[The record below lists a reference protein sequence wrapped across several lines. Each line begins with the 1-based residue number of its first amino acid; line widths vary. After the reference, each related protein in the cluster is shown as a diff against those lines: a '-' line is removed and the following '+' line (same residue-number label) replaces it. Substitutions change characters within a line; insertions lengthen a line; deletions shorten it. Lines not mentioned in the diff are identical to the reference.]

1 MYFEYLLKSTALLS
15 IFYLFYKLF
24 VQHETFFVAIRTF
37 FLTGIILSL
46 TLPLVTI
53 KKYIQVEPIPVLH
66 HSPVE
71 SLEIT
76 EQPAFTVMVALV
88 FIYLIGLLFFML
100 RFLFQIFSVLRFIY
114 IYPKQRNSD
123 HILVMA
129 NTATSPFSFFKYI
142 VLGQHTFE
150 KEELDQIIAH
160 EQIHVNQNHSLDI
173 LFSKLIAILFWFN
186 PLSWLYQ
193 KEVQKNLEFIADENT
208 VKKTKKIE
216 SYPYLL
222 LKSMNTHPQFEL
234 ASNFYQSLIK
244 TRITMLHQSR
254 SNKMNQ
260 WKFLAIIPVLATFIF
275 TFNTETVAQAK
286 SQQQPIVL
294 EQGLEAE
301 IITKD
306 FQKSDLESL
315 KASLQARG
323 ITMRYGKLKFNAAKE
338 ITTIEISVS
347 SKTGNKANHSQNGI
361 EPINPIE
368 ITFDDSGKLAIGN
381 MGNMEKGNFVFITN
395 NDNKY
400 HASIKNDGSKK
411 VMFISADSTEAFD
424 LMSDEITVTS
434 MVNGEKVE
442 NKTIVIKQV
451 PGENMLWVGEKGDST
466 KLKPITK
473 LNPIK
478 VKTVTDDD
486 GESYKITIEKE
497 GKQAQDVMI
506 HTDIRT
512 DKKMVFISDD
522 GEKPLLYIDGK
533 EASDKTMEDIK
544 PETIEKM
551 EVYKGQKAVEK
562 YGEKGKNGVIMI
574 TTKK

>member
-1 MYFEYLLKSTALLS
+1 MYLEYLLKSTALLS

-37 FLTGIILSL
+37 FLTGIVLSL

-53 KKYIQVEPIPVLH
+53 KKYIQVEPIPILQY
-66 HSPVE
+66 SQAE
-71 SLEIT
+71 YQAIT
-76 EQPAFTVMVALV
+76 EQPAFTVMEVLL
-88 FIYLIGLLFFML
+88 YLYFAGLIFFML

-129 NTATSPFSFFKYI
+129 NTDTSPFSFFKYI

-173 LFSKLIAILFWFN
+173 LFSKLIAILLWFN
-186 PLSWLYQ
+186 PLAWLYQ

-234 ASNFYQSLIK
+234 TSNFYQSLIK
-244 TRITMLHQSR
+244 TRITMLHKSR

-275 TFNTETVAQAK
+275 TFNTETVAQTK
-286 SQQQPIVL
+286 SRQQIITL
-294 EQGLEAE
+294 EQDLEAE
-301 IITKD
+301 VITKD

-315 KASLQARG
+315 KARLQARG
-323 ITMRYGKLKFNAAKE
+323 ITMKYGKLKHNAAKE
-338 ITTIEISVS
+338 ITSIEISVS
-347 SKTGNKANHSQNGI
+347 SKTGNKSNLSQSGTG
-361 EPINPIE
+361 PINPIE
-368 ITFDDSGKLAIGN
+368 ISFDDAGKLTIGN
-381 MGNMEKGNFVFITN
+381 MRNMENGDFVFVTK
-395 NDNKY
+395 NDNKE
-400 HASIKNDGSKK
+400 HISMKNEGNKK
-411 VMFISADSTEAFD
+411 MIFISADSTEAFD
-424 LMSDEITVTS
+424 VMSDEILVT
-434 MVNGEKVE
+434 GLTDGDKVK

-451 PGENMLWVGEKGDST
+451 PGDDMLWVGEKGDST
-466 KLKPITK
+466 KLKT
-473 LNPIK
+473 IK
-478 VKTVTDDD
+478 VKTFTEDD
-486 GESYKITIEKE
+486 GDSYKIIIEKE
-497 GKQAQDVMI
+497 GKPEKDVMI
-506 HTDIRT
+506 HTDIMT

-533 EASDKTMEDIK
+533 EASDKTMKDIK

-551 EVYKGQKAVEK
+551 EVYKGPKAVEK

>member
-1 MYFEYLLKSTALLS
+1 MYLEYLLKSTALLS

-37 FLTGIILSL
+37 FLTGIVLSL

-53 KKYIQVEPIPVLH
+53 KKYIQVEPMPVLH
-66 HSPVE
+66 YSPVE
-71 SLEIT
+71 SPVIT
-76 EQPAFTVMVALV
+76 EIPAFTVMEVLL
-88 FIYLIGLLFFML
+88 FLYFTGLIFFML

-123 HILVMA
+123 HILVLA
-129 NTATSPFSFFKYI
+129 NTDSSPFSFFKYI

-160 EQIHVNQNHSLDI
+160 EQIHVSQNHSLDI

-186 PLSWLYQ
+186 PLAWLYQ
-193 KEVQKNLEFIADENT
+193 KEIQKNLEFIADENT

-234 ASNFYQSLIK
+234 TSNFYQSLIK
-244 TRITMLHQSR
+244 TRITMLHKSR

-275 TFNTETVAQAK
+275 TFNTETIAK
-286 SQQQPIVL
+286 TKSRQQIIAL
-294 EQGLEAE
+294 EQDIENE

-315 KASLQARG
+315 KARLQARG
-323 ITMRYGKLKFNAAKE
+323 ITMKYGKLKHNAAKE
-338 ITTIEISVS
+338 ITSIEISVS
-347 SKTGNKANHSQNGI
+347 SKTGNKANLSQSGT
-361 EPINPIE
+361 EPINPIG
-368 ITFDDSGKLAIGN
+368 ISFDDAGKLTIGN
-381 MGNMEKGNFVFITN
+381 MGNMEHGDFVFVT
-395 NDNKY
+395 
-400 HASIKNDGSKK
+400 KNDHKEHVSMKNEGTKK
-411 VMFISADSTEAFD
+411 MIFISADSTEAID
-424 LMSDEITVTS
+424 LMSDEIMVTGL
-434 MVNGEKVE
+434 VNGEKVK
-442 NKTIVIKQV
+442 NKTIVIKQI
-451 PGENMLWVGEKGDST
+451 PGDDMLWVGEKDDST
-466 KLKPITK
+466 KLKT
-473 LNPIK
+473 IK
-478 VKTVTDDD
+478 VKTFTEDD
-486 GESYKITIEKE
+486 GESYKIIIEKE
-497 GKQAQDVMI
+497 GKPEKDVMI
-506 HTDIRT
+506 HTDIMT
-512 DKKMVFISDD
+512 DKKMVFISED

-533 EASDKTMEDIK
+533 EASDKTMKDIK

-551 EVYKGQKAVEK
+551 EVYKGPKAVEK

>member
-1 MYFEYLLKSTALLS
+1 MYLEYLLKSTALLS

-37 FLTGIILSL
+37 FVTGIVLSL

-53 KKYIQVEPIPVLH
+53 KKYIQVEPIPVLQY
-66 HSPVE
+66 SQAE
-71 SLEIT
+71 YQAIT
-76 EQPAFTVMVALV
+76 EQPAFTVMEVLL
-88 FIYLIGLLFFML
+88 YLYFAGLIFFML

-129 NTATSPFSFFKYI
+129 NTDTSPFSFFKYI

-186 PLSWLYQ
+186 PLAWLYQ

-234 ASNFYQSLIK
+234 TSNFYQSLIK
-244 TRITMLHQSR
+244 TRITMLHKSR

-260 WKFLAIIPVLATFIF
+260 WKFLAIVPVLATFIF
-275 TFNTETVAQAK
+275 TFNTETIAQTK
-286 SQQQPIVL
+286 SRQQIITL
-294 EQGLEAE
+294 DQGLEAE
-301 IITKD
+301 VITKD

-315 KASLQARG
+315 KARLQARG
-323 ITMRYGKLKFNAAKE
+323 ITMKYGKLKQNAAKE
-338 ITTIEISVS
+338 ITSIEISVS
-347 SKTGNKANHSQNGI
+347 SKTGNKANLSQSGT

-368 ITFDDSGKLAIGN
+368 ISFDNAGKLTIGN
-381 MGNMEKGNFVFITN
+381 MRNMENGDFVFVTKN
-395 NDNKY
+395 GNKEHVSMKNEDNK
-400 HASIKNDGSKK
+400 K
-411 VMFISADSTEAFD
+411 VIFISADSTEAFD
-424 LMSDEITVTS
+424 LMSDEIMVTGL
-434 MVNGEKVE
+434 VNGDKVK

-451 PGENMLWVGEKGDST
+451 PGDDMLWVGEKGDST
-466 KLKPITK
+466 KLKT
-473 LNPIK
+473 IK
-478 VKTVTDDD
+478 VKTFTEDD
-486 GESYKITIEKE
+486 GESYKIIIEKE
-497 GKQAQDVMI
+497 GKPEKDVMI
-506 HTDIRT
+506 HTDIMT
-512 DKKMVFISDD
+512 DKKMVFISED

-533 EASDKTMEDIK
+533 EASDKTMKDIK

-551 EVYKGQKAVEK
+551 EVYKGPKAVEK

-574 TTKK
+574 TTRK